1 MYSKKFLFFMSR
13 YGFFAILIFILLLT
27 NIFIINNYSSL
38 QQRIKELEIIKQE
51 RLMDLEETVLEQF
64 YKQTG
69 LLLEAWQIKAELITE
84 EIDAGTTATSNRINL
99 TDNRIQ
105 QINTIYAGLLAE
117 MERRTLDSLFSEV
130 MIIDKEQE
138 AAALFREGR
147 FIQASEIYLIVS
159 EANPDNFEA
168 RFFHL
173 YSLFLSNRMN
183 RSNYPR
189 IVEGLEALERHG
201 FHRREI
207 REILEFIESEERWMN
222 MEMSQ

>member
-1 MYSKKFLFFMSR
+1 MSR

>member
-1 MYSKKFLFFMSR
+1 
-13 YGFFAILIFILLLT
+13 
-27 NIFIINNYSSL
+27 
-38 QQRIKELEIIKQE
+38 
-51 RLMDLEETVLEQF
+51 MDLEETVLEQF